1 MLSGGGG
8 GQTTSLT
15 PGVRSES
22 KSWWDQAIHHYL
34 DCCRIGSP
42 DSGTEHIVCDAPDIV
57 DVFLQGEQAEEVLAA
72 VSGFLS
78 PKLFFIPEINH
89 SWDLIL
95 GTMLW
100 SVPWFPAHFDSL
112 KELVTSIRSDS
123 NRKVMQ
129 ESLKSQGLPDVVP
142 QLDKAPEAPFKLRWG
157 TVHRSS
163 VDVEKCS
170 EAVGASLTPAVFP
183 RAGKEFQNA
192 HRAASNASFYI
203 KNSQVIK
210 LTGLVEKER
219 RWSMGCPCHE
229 AECQHAARTGVPFI
243 CPRNRKG
250 MRLPELRR
258 RLINAR
264 LQWRQFQ
271 KDNIVAVEKDPTGEI
286 TAGSHSAVSNLIAM
300 SLTRFHYVE
309 NGPATLS
316 EARDRDR
323 CIAILKRYE
332 REVGDALEQHR
343 VLDWWCSEETSLGKA
358 LHQYAALGIMDT
370 ELDNELTALESA
382 ILDGTS
388 GEAVHGLLQRISTVA
403 IGASFRYKAS
413 GVRLPQNT
421 DEHAL
426 YLKMGLA
433 ERFENCWRNH
443 KSVLAT
449 SARGIRTLRPVRE
462 PMKTFVQ
469 GVYRY
474 GVVALQDWSV
484 VGKLLGNKKG
494 TAQPCDSEACRV
506 KVDFVKTLVR
516 SSNIYSCSSGVM
528 PIADTPEGEPATE
541 AIVPY
546 GDALCAF
553 EVLDVRPYSRII
565 AGNKHAVPM
574 FFRV

>member
-1 MLSGGGG
+1 
-8 GQTTSLT
+8 
-15 PGVRSES
+15 
-22 KSWWDQAIHHYL
+22 
-34 DCCRIGSP
+34 
-42 DSGTEHIVCDAPDIV
+42 
-57 DVFLQGEQAEEVLAA
+57 
-72 VSGFLS
+72 
-78 PKLFFIPEINH
+78 
-89 SWDLIL
+89 
-95 GTMLW
+95 
-100 SVPWFPAHFDSL
+100 
-112 KELVTSIRSDS
+112 
-123 NRKVMQ
+123 
-129 ESLKSQGLPDVVP
+129 
-142 QLDKAPEAPFKLRWG
+142 
-157 TVHRSS
+157 
-163 VDVEKCS
+163 
-170 EAVGASLTPAVFP
+170 
-183 RAGKEFQNA
+183 
-192 HRAASNASFYI
+192 
-203 KNSQVIK
+203 
-210 LTGLVEKER
+210 
-219 RWSMGCPCHE
+219 
-229 AECQHAARTGVPFI
+229 
-243 CPRNRKG
+243 

-469 GVYRY
+469 RVYRY

-574 FFRV
+574 FFPCLIQRWTVISNTRVDAMPARLTLSSDGLWPEVVDLAGLASVDSLRTSLMKWGHRAPSDDGRLVVTAPSLWQDLVPLPWEPSTTPAVDLLQALAEAGFRPTTKRGAHILPL